1 MEKSEKKRLE
11 WYNDPSIIT
20 NSLIVLIIV
29 NILLS
34 QSFAIKNELS
44 ALSILSSI
52 LSHNSVYLILVVYFG
67 LLKTKVGKRYFD
79 FLNICLIFI
88 YLFTSFTSLLSVLQ
102 TFNLSS
108 IMSLCI
114 NLFFVLYL
122 VHTFL
127 RGTRLWKE
135 FKLSKSPFNEFTN
148 DGFYYVIVILSVILL
163 AVNLIM
169 TTSFDG
175 TVLAL
180 LDCGVIV
187 LFGRY
192 IYSYWKYLDDKKIDY
207 KNDGNFDKVVE
218 VASEEIKEVATDVKE
233 FVKETSENISDKFN
247 EVVDVEKISKVVNDT
262 NEKIVDFGHDVKE
275 KVEELK
281 DKTEIDE
288 AIESVKDKV
297 VEFGKD
303 ISDKVEDFIE
313 ETKKDDKIENE
324 GKVTKKKKK
333 KKTIIKEG
341 DK

>member
-1 MEKSEKKRLE
+1 MEKSEKKRID

-20 NSLIVLIIV
+20 NSLIGLIII

-44 ALSILSSI
+44 ALNILSSI
-52 LSHNSVYLILVVYFG
+52 LSHNSVYLILVIYFI
-67 LLKTKVGKRYFD
+67 LLKTKIGKKYFD

-102 TFNLSS
+102 TFNLGS

-148 DGFYYVIVILSVILL
+148 DGFYYIIVILSVILL

-175 TVLAL
+175 TILAL
-180 LDCGVIV
+180 LDCSVIV

-192 IYSYWKYLDDKKIDY
+192 IYSYRKYLDDKKIDS
-207 KNDGNFDKVVE
+207 KNDGNFDKVVDA
-218 VASEEIKEVATDVKE
+218 ASDEIKEVASEVKE
-233 FVKETSENISDKFN
+233 FVKETSDNISDKFN
-247 EVVDVEKISKVVNDT
+247 EVVDVEKISKAVNKT
-262 NEKIVDFGHDVKE
+262 NEKIVDLGHDVKE

-303 ISDKVEDFIE
+303 ISDKVEDFIDE
-313 ETKKDDKIENE
+313 KKKDDKVVDEDKASKN
-324 GKVTKKKKK
+324 KK
-333 KKTIIKEG
+333 KKTTIKEG
-341 DK
+341 EK